1 MSAKARHCSQLG
13 KHFRPSLM
21 LDLFIV
27 YGDSRKL
34 IFGLPL
40 NVYLSILGNVALIKE
55 LLFLINVERVS
66 SINVEYMSFVI
77 GG

>member
-1 MSAKARHCSQLG
+1 MVIKHFDFEGSESIEQKFTLVHLDINAKARHCSQLG

-21 LDLFIV
+21 LDLFIL

-40 NVYLSILGNVALIKE
+40 NVYLSSLGNVALIK
-55 LLFLINVERVS
+55 
-66 SINVEYMSFVI
+66 
-77 GG
+77 

>member
-1 MSAKARHCSQLG
+1 
-13 KHFRPSLM
+13 M

-27 YGDSRKL
+27 YGDSQKL

-40 NVYLSILGNVALIKE
+40 NVYLSSLGNVALIKE
-55 LLFLINVERVS
+55 LLFLFNVGTVAF
-66 SINVEYMSFVI
+66 INVEYMSFVI